1 MMNVLW
7 KIGCRP
13 NVIFVRNFTY
23 KTVQKIGVSKI
34 LNTYIQQA
42 VLNWSNTKV
51 NTFKMLWKIYIL
63 NK

>member
-1 MMNVLW
+1 MKN
-7 KIGCRP
+7 CP

-23 KTVQKIGVSKI
+23 NTVQKIGVSKI

-51 NTFKMLWKIYIL
+51 NTFKML
-63 NK
+63 